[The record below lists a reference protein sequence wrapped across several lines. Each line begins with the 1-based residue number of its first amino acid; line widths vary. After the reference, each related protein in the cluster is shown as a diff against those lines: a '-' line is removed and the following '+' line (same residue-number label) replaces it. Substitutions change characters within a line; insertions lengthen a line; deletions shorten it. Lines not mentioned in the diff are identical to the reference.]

1 MKIIKVVDSVSSTKY
16 ERWKSQ
22 WADQSELDEF
32 SYISDVVHPEDALMF
47 CKVLFP
53 DFVVHESGVF
63 LESSFT
69 VEAFVSWM
77 EPCNNDVVAVEK
89 VLNHLHL
96 YDVFAGCGSRVED
109 AVYEQ
114 LCRIVAQSWR
124 MLLLSKFPEKKFCV
138 QAIVSDQEYGPVVT
152 FSQVRE

>member
-1 MKIIKVVDSVSSTKY
+1 MKIINSIDSVSSPKY
-16 ERWKSQ
+16 EQWKSQ
-22 WADQSELDEF
+22 WRDQSELDGL

-53 DFVVHESGVF
+53 DFVFHESGVF
-63 LESSFT
+63 LESGFT
-69 VEAFVSWM
+69 VEAYSSWM
-77 EPCNNDVVAVEK
+77 KNCNNDVVAVEK
-89 VLNHLHL
+89 LLNHMHL
-96 YDVFAGCGSRVED
+96 YDVFGGCTDRVDE

-124 MLLLSKFPEKKFCV
+124 MVLLSKFPEKKFCV
-138 QAIVSDQEYGPVVT
+138 QAIISDQEYGPVVT